1 VRNGY
6 REFIRGGVIV
16 RVFTLVC
23 AMTRG
28 RKEKR
33 EKLSI
38 SGRKK
43 VTSSFN
49 LDIMDW

>member
-6 REFIRGGVIV
+6 REFIRGGV

-23 AMTRG
+23 AMIRG

-38 SGRKK
+38 SGR
-43 VTSSFN
+43 N
-49 LDIMDW
+49 